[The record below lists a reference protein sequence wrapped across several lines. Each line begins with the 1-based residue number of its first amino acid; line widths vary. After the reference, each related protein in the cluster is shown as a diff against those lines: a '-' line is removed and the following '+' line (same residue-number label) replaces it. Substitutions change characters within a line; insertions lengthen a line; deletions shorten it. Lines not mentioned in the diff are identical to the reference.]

1 MPAAGFN
8 IPPSSRSFLDTEPEM
23 HNVMRVPR
31 WIPSSMYPQQ
41 QNKKTHK
48 ILIHIV
54 LCSTSSPSSSS
65 RYYQTLKLG
74 SPPHLPEIYG
84 HVLGQRTMFHIV
96 ILVFILIFLGPWE
109 FLEVLWCFPLE
120 IAWSENNICLSPS
133 FPIFQ
138 VWAPFLYTSLPKG
151 YPLGQE

>member
-1 MPAAGFN
+1 
-8 IPPSSRSFLDTEPEM
+8 
-23 HNVMRVPR
+23 
-31 WIPSSMYPQQ
+31 MYPQQ

-48 ILIHIV
+48 ILIQIV
-54 LCSTSSPSSSS
+54 LCSTSSSSSSS

-109 FLEVLWCFPLE
+109 FLEVL
-120 IAWSENNICLSPS
+120 
-133 FPIFQ
+133 
-138 VWAPFLYTSLPKG
+138 
-151 YPLGQE
+151 